1 MTIRTCP
8 QITPNTPLRLAEAVK
23 IAFPLGGMTVAGLRR
38 ERDCNRLVIE
48 KIAGKEFTTLAHID
62 LMRQLCR
69 EEGEGAALQL
79 KAARVDRSGYIT
91 QQATWII
98 RDNGRDVSTGCTADE
113 IAAAEE
119 KLRDHIVS
127 KCPPKGRAR
136 HIDDIAIADLL
147 SIYLDAQLEKLRERF
162 NVDSESENTIPD
174 IRKFKK
180 RIERLNEWWGAKMLG
195 ELNGEACRSYAKQRG
210 KKGGARRD
218 LEDLR
223 AAIGHHAVEG
233 YHRGIVKVS
242 LPDKGLPRDKWLTRS
257 ETARLI
263 WTCWRYREMQKASRR
278 SLDYVKVPTSRRP
291 LRHLARF
298 VLLGI
303 YSGTRAGAIAAAS
316 PIAAIGRSYVDLE
329 RGHYY
334 RLKQGR
340 AKTNKRQPTVPIP
353 LRLLA
358 HLRRWH
364 RMDPEANHFVEYN
377 GRAVSSVKTAFKSAV
392 RLAGLGQGIS
402 PQTLRHTA
410 ATWLM
415 QRGADPW
422 QAAGYLGMSLE
433 VLLNT
438 YGHHHPDYL
447 SDAVEKIAKRDPA
460 NDRRAHANNAFS
472 GAVMP
477 IKRRV

>member
-1 MTIRTCP
+1 
-8 QITPNTPLRLAEAVK
+8 
-23 IAFPLGGMTVAGLRR
+23 MTVADLRR

-48 KIAGKEFTTLAHID
+48 KIAGKEFTTLAHIER
-62 LMRQLCR
+62 MRELCR
-69 EEGEGAALQL
+69 EGARQEDFSSGPLAERRAERSRIDQ
-79 KAARVDRSGYIT
+79 AGSSTTAAMIARVSY
-91 QQATWII
+91 A
-98 RDNGRDVSTGCTADE
+98 AE

-119 KLRDHIVS
+119 KLTNRTILECSLTRRV
-127 KCPPKGRAR
+127 R
-136 HIDDIAIADLL
+136 HVDDVAIADIL
-147 SIYLDAQLEKLRERF
+147 SIYLDAQLDKFRERF
-162 NVDSESENTIPD
+162 NVDGASEHTIPD

-195 ELNGEACRSYAKQRG
+195 ELNGEACRSYAKKRG

-233 YHRGIVKVS
+233 YHRGSVRLW
-242 LPDKGLPRDKWLTRS
+242 LPEKGPPRDKWLTRNDA
-257 ETARLI
+257 ARLI
-263 WTCWRYREMQKASRR
+263 WTCWRYCEMQKGSRR
-278 SLDYVKVPTSRRP
+278 SGDARKVPTSRRP

-298 VLLGI
+298 ILLGI

-316 PIAAIGRSYVDLE
+316 PIPANGRSYVDLE
-329 RGHYY
+329 RGRYY

-340 AKTNKRQPTVPIP
+340 LRSNKRQPTIPIP

-364 RMDPEANHFVEYN
+364 RINPEAKHFIEYN
-377 GRAVSSVKTAFKSAV
+377 GKAVSSVKTAFKSAA
-392 RLAGLGQGIS
+392 RLAGFGQGIS

-447 SDAVEKIAKRDPA
+447 SDAVDKIARRGPA
-460 NDRRAHANNAFS
+460 GERRALLS
-472 GAVMP
+472 RAVSDAVVP
-477 IKRRV
+477 IKGRHL